1 MTPEEYK
8 KLTRKT
14 VKRKQPEGALQIN
27 LGKMLKGVWRYR
39 LNPNITYWT
48 YSGAGERKDKKGA
61 LWQYLKGLNPGDSDY
76 RWQIAEDG
84 ILRMVF
90 LETKS
95 GSGSLT
101 ADQKLF
107 FERHKGLSNV
117 ACGIAKDMQEV
128 EEFLVK
134 TRVFIN

>member
-8 KLTRKT
+8 KLGTK
-14 VKRKQPEGALQIN
+14 KRKQPEGRLQMD
-27 LGKMLKGVWRYR
+27 LGRMLKGIWKYR

-61 LWQYLKGLNPGDSDY
+61 LWQFLKGLNPGDSDY
-76 RWQIAEDG
+76 RFQIAEDN
-84 ILRMVF
+84 ILRLVF

-95 GSGSLT
+95 SKGCLT
-101 ADQKLF
+101 LDQKAF
-107 FERHKGLSNV
+107 FEKHKNLKNV
-117 ACGIAKDMQEV
+117 TCGTAKDMQEV

-134 TRVFIN
+134 TKVFVI